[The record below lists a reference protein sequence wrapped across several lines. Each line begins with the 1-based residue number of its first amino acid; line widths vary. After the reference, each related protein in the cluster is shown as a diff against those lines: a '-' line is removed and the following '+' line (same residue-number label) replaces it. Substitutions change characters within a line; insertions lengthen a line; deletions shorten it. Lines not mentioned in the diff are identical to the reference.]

1 MSKEKKEFI
10 ISIVALIGVL
20 VIFLTT
26 LVIFDKKAYKRA
38 CEKIPH
44 EFIIEEEILESYF
57 LNTNISIEELE
68 ELDKGEVYVLVRIWD
83 NGIVSMRRCLLKVKK
98 DYLFNYS
105 WKLERVV

>member
-1 MSKEKKEFI
+1 MSKEKKKFI

-26 LVIFDKKAYKRA
+26 LVIFDQKAYDRA

-44 EFIIEEEILESYF
+44 EFIIEEEILEPYF
-57 LNTNISIEELE
+57 LNTSISIEELE

-98 DYLFNYS
+98 GYMFNYY